1 MDRVEFIRQLRIALS
16 GSVNH
21 IIIEDNVRYYED
33 YIDMEIRKGKPEEQI
48 LQELGSPRLIAKT
61 IIETNKTAGTSQ
73 EEYERGGATYDSEKG
88 FTRQG
93 WFNRET
99 DGNRTF
105 KLPLWVFVIVIFLLI
120 IFFLGI
126 LTRVMAALLP
136 IIFPII
142 LIVAVARLIQTLWR

>member
-33 YIDMEIRKGKPEEQI
+33 YIDMEIRKGKPEEKV

-73 EEYERGGATYDSEKG
+73 EAYEQSDTTYDSSEDSAG
-88 FTRQG
+88 HG
-93 WFNRET
+93 WFRGGS
-99 DGNRTF
+99 DGNRVF
-105 KLPLWVFVIVIFLLI
+105 RLPLWVFGIGIILIVIL
-120 IFFLGI
+120 FFVI
-126 LTRVMAALLP
+126 LTTAMAALLP
-136 IIFPII
+136 FLFPVI
-142 LIVAVARLIQTLWR
+142 LIIAVARLIQTLWR

>member
-33 YIDMEIRKGKPEEQI
+33 YIDMEIRKGKPEGQV

-73 EEYERGGATYDSEKG
+73 EDYESSNATYDGESDAAY
-88 FTRQG
+88 QG
-93 WFNRET
+93 WFNRGIT
-99 DGNRTF
+99 GNRTF
-105 KLPLWVFVIVIFLLI
+105 RLPLWAFGVGIFLIVMFFFVI
-120 IFFLGI
+120 
-126 LTRVMAALLP
+126 LTTAMAALLP

-142 LIVAVARLIQTLWR
+142 LIVIAVRLIRTLWR

>member
-1 MDRVEFIRQLRIALS
+1 MDRVEFIRQLRVALS

-33 YIDMEIRKGKPEEQI
+33 YIDMEIRKGKPESQV

-73 EEYERGGATYDSEKG
+73 EAYDQNEATYDSGSESG
-88 FTRQG
+88 NQG
-93 WFNRET
+93 WFNR
-99 DGNRTF
+99 GNESGRVF
-105 KLPLWVFVIVIFLLI
+105 RLPLWVFGVGIFLVVM
-120 IFFLGI
+120 FFFVM
-126 LTRVMAALLP
+126 LTTAMAALLP

-142 LIVAVARLIQTLWR
+142 LMVIAVRLIRTLWR